1 MSQRLAEFK
10 AEFFKSLANPLRIR
24 ILDCLRDGPKAV
36 SEISSQ
42 LGVGPTNV
50 SQQLA
55 ILRAKNLV
63 SGNKNGSNV
72 YYEVRDP
79 RIFKLLDVGR
89 EIFGRQLTEV
99 RETLHELRREARVG
113 K

>member
-1 MSQRLAEFK
+1 MRELLTDFK

-24 ILDCLRDGPKAV
+24 ILDCLRDGRKAV
-36 SEISSQ
+36 NEISSE

-50 SQQLA
+50 SQQLS

-63 SGNKNGSNV
+63 SRSRGGTNV
-72 YYEVRDP
+72 YYEVREP

-89 EIFGRQLTEV
+89 EIFEHQLTEV
-99 RETLHELRREARVG
+99 RQTLRELRDDLRR
-113 K
+113 